1 MCESVVHRVYGSL
14 CAAHALS
21 LAPVRRAP
29 AARLRARVA
38 RWAGCDDGLVRF
50 ATSPLL
56 ARNAR
61 DEGNLMSVVQSS
73 IPAVLRERASL
84 QPNDMAFTFF
94 DYEQDWDG
102 VAITLTWSQLYR
114 RVVNLSEQLRL
125 CGSTGDRALI
135 LAPQVL
141 DYVVGF
147 LGAVHAGLVAVPL
160 SVPHGGAHDERTLS
174 VLADTSPAVILT
186 TSAVIDT
193 VSGYAQPLQGQS
205 APSIV
210 EVDLLDLDSRPR
222 SAGPRIPRRR

>member
-1 MCESVVHRVYGSL
+1 MCASRLSTAYTVVY
-14 CAAHALS
+14 
-21 LAPVRRAP
+21 VRRMRGALRRSGAYRP
-29 AARLRARVA
+29 RGRRARALRGGRTRRRV
-38 RWAGCDDGLVRF
+38 GTVV
-50 ATSPLL
+50 TSPLL

-160 SVPHGGAHDERTLS
+160 SVPYGGAHDERTLS

-186 TSAVIDT
+186 TSAVIDDCQRIC
-193 VSGYAQPLQGQS
+193 A
-205 APSIV
+205 AA
-210 EVDLLDLDSRPR
+210 
-222 SAGPRIPRRR
+222 AGPIHTINCRS